1 MTKTEFLDLLQQKLV
16 QLPPHDL
23 KETLEY
29 YSEMID
35 DYIETGYSQEE
46 AIAKM
51 GRPDDIAAQV
61 LAGIRHP
68 IYSTPAPAP
77 RKEKKSGLVIALLI
91 FGFPLWFPL
100 FITAFCLL
108 LTATIVLATLCMVVP
123 WSLVVSFGAS
133 ALGLLVATAVLLVGE
148 GIGAAALVLGTAFVL
163 AALCIFS
170 LWAALRLSALSAKG
184 IGAMFRGFFKLIFGR
199 R

>member
-1 MTKTEFLDLLQQKLV
+1 MTKTEFLAQLRQKLA
-16 QLPPHDL
+16 QLPPYDL

-46 AIAKM
+46 AIEKM
-51 GRPDDIAAQV
+51 GKPDDIAAQV

-68 IYSTPAPAP
+68 IYSTPAPQ
-77 RKEKKSGLVIALLI
+77 KEKKSGLAIALLI
-91 FGFPLWFPL
+91 LGFPLWFPL
-100 FITAFCLL
+100 FITVFCLL
-108 LTATIVLATLCMVVP
+108 LTVAIVLATLCMVVP

-133 ALGLLVATAVLLVGE
+133 ALGLLVATAVILVGE
-148 GIGAAALVLGTAFVL
+148 GIGVAALVLGTAFVL

-170 LWAALRLSALSAKG
+170 LWAAIRLSALSAKG